1 MASTPAIEVRDLRK
15 SYGELEA
22 VRGIDFRVER
32 GEIYGMLGPN
42 GAGKTSTVEIL
53 EGYRQRS
60 SGTVSVLG
68 YDPQNRPAELRRRVG
83 IVLQSSGIY
92 NQVRVREA
100 VAHFA
105 GFYPHPRD
113 VDEVIELVGLDEKRD
128 ERARRLSGG
137 QRRRLDLA
145 LALIGDPELIFL
157 DEPTTGFDPA
167 ARRTAWQT
175 IRSLK
180 DLGKTVLLT
189 THYLDEAQEL
199 ADRVAIVKGGQIL
212 AEGSPAQLGVGGGSR
227 YRVAYIDGGEPVILQ
242 TDDPTSLLHELTDG
256 GARSR
261 RAAGGPVGHA
271 AESRGDLP
279 GADRGCLS
287 RSRCSGASTASSAT
301 SSGATRVPH
310 SSTSCCR

>member
-1 MASTPAIEVRDLRK
+1 MASSPAIEVRDLRK
-15 SYGELEA
+15 TYGEVEA
-22 VRGIDFRVER
+22 VRGIEFAVER
-32 GEIYGMLGPN
+32 GEIYGLLGPN

-53 EGYRQRS
+53 EGYRERT

-68 YDPQNRPAELRRRVG
+68 FDPHDRPRGLRQRVG

-92 NQVRVREA
+92 SQVRVREVLA
-100 VAHFA
+100 QFA
-105 GFYPHPRD
+105 GFYPHPRA
-113 VDEVIELVGLDEKRD
+113 VDEVIELVGLGDKRD

-199 ADRVAIVKGGQIL
+199 ADRVAIIKGGQIL
-212 AEGSPAQLGVGGGSR
+212 AEGSPEQLGVDRGSR
-227 YRVAYIDGGEPVILQ
+227 YRVAYLRDGEPVIHQ
-242 TDDPTSLLHELTDG
+242 TDDPTRLLHELTAAALASGERLEGLSVTRPSLEDVYLELTADG
-256 GARSR
+256 
-261 RAAGGPVGHA
+261 
-271 AESRGDLP
+271 
-279 GADRGCLS
+279 
-287 RSRCSGASTASSAT
+287 
-301 SSGATRVPH
+301 
-310 SSTSCCR
+310 

>member
-1 MASTPAIEVRDLRK
+1 MSSSPAIEVRDLRK
-15 SYGELEA
+15 SYGEVEA
-22 VRGIDFRVER
+22 VRGIDFHVSR

-53 EGYRQRS
+53 EGYRTRS
-60 SGTVSVLG
+60 SGSVSVLG
-68 YDPQNRPAELRRRVG
+68 HDPQTRSRELRRRVG

-92 NQVRVREA
+92 SQVRVAEV

-105 GFYPHPRD
+105 GFYPRPRD
-113 VDEVIELVGLDEKRD
+113 VDEVIALVGLGEKRD

-167 ARRTAWQT
+167 ARRTAWET

-199 ADRVAIVKGGQIL
+199 ADRVAIIKGGQIL
-212 AEGSPAQLGVGGGSR
+212 AEGSPAELGVGGGSR
-227 YRVAYIDGGEPVILQ
+227 YRVAYLRDGEPVIAQ
-242 TDDPTSLLHELTDG
+242 TDDPTRLLHELTG
-256 GARSR
+256 EAL
-261 RAAGGPVGHA
+261 AAGGTLEGLSVTRPSL
-271 AESRGDLP
+271 EEIYLELT
-279 GADRGCLS
+279 AD
-287 RSRCSGASTASSAT
+287 A
-301 SSGATRVPH
+301 
-310 SSTSCCR
+310 

>member
-22 VRGIDFRVER
+22 VRGIDFSVQR
-32 GEIYGMLGPN
+32 GEIYGLLGPN

-60 SGTVSVLG
+60 SGSVNVLG
-68 YDPQNRPAELRRRVG
+68 YDPQTRPRELRERVG

-92 NQVRVREA
+92 SQVRVREV

-113 VDEVIELVGLDEKRD
+113 VDEVVELVGLDDKRD

-175 IRSLK
+175 IRSLRE
-180 DLGKTVLLT
+180 LGKTVLLT

-212 AEGSPAQLGVGGGSR
+212 AEGSPAELGVGAGSR
-227 YRVAYIDGGEPVILQ
+227 YRVAYVVAGEAVIHQ
-242 TDDPTSLLHELTDG
+242 TDDPTTLLHELTAAALARGERLEGLSVTRPSLEEIYLELTADG
-256 GARSR
+256 
-261 RAAGGPVGHA
+261 
-271 AESRGDLP
+271 
-279 GADRGCLS
+279 
-287 RSRCSGASTASSAT
+287 
-301 SSGATRVPH
+301 
-310 SSTSCCR
+310 

>member
-1 MASTPAIEVRDLRK
+1 MASASPAIEVRELRK
-15 SYGELEA
+15 AYGETEA
-22 VRGIDFRVER
+22 VRGIDFVVAR
-32 GEIYGMLGPN
+32 GEIYGLLGPN

-60 SGTVSVLG
+60 SGAVSVLG
-68 YDPQNRPAELRRRVG
+68 FDPQSRPRALRERVG

-100 VAHFA
+100 IAHFA
-105 GFYPHPRD
+105 GFYPRPRD
-113 VDEVIELVGLDEKRD
+113 VDEVIELVGLAEKRD

-167 ARRTAWQT
+167 ARRAAWDT
-175 IRSLK
+175 IRSLR

-199 ADRVAIVKGGQIL
+199 ADRVAIIKGGQIL
-212 AEGSPAQLGVGGGSR
+212 AEGSPAQLGVGDGSR
-227 YRVAYIDGGEPVILQ
+227 YRVAYVRDGEPVIHQ
-242 TDDPTSLLHELTDG
+242 VADPTALLHELTGAALERGEQLEALTVTRPSLEEIYLELTADG
-256 GARSR
+256 
-261 RAAGGPVGHA
+261 
-271 AESRGDLP
+271 
-279 GADRGCLS
+279 
-287 RSRCSGASTASSAT
+287 
-301 SSGATRVPH
+301 
-310 SSTSCCR
+310 

>member
-60 SGTVSVLG
+60 SGAVSVLG
-68 YDPQNRPAELRRRVG
+68 YDPQTRPTELRRRVG

-113 VDEVIELVGLDEKRD
+113 VDEVIELVGLEEKRG

-167 ARRTAWQT
+167 ARRNAWQT

-212 AEGSPAQLGVGGGSR
+212 AEGSPAELGVGGGSR
-227 YRVAYIDGGEPVILQ
+227 YTVAYVDGGEPVIVQ
-242 TDDPTSLLHELTDG
+242 TDDPTGLLHELTTAALARGEQLEGLSVTRPSLEEVYLELTADG
-256 GARSR
+256 
-261 RAAGGPVGHA
+261 
-271 AESRGDLP
+271 
-279 GADRGCLS
+279 
-287 RSRCSGASTASSAT
+287 
-301 SSGATRVPH
+301 
-310 SSTSCCR
+310 

>member
-1 MASTPAIEVRDLRK
+1 MASETAIEVRDLRK
-15 SYGELEA
+15 SYGDVEA
-22 VRGIDFRVER
+22 VRGIDFSVRR

-68 YDPQNRPAELRRRVG
+68 HDPQTRPLALRQRVG

-92 NQVRVREA
+92 SQVRVREA

-113 VDEVIELVGLDEKRD
+113 VDEVIALVGLTEKHG
-128 ERARRLSGG
+128 ERARALSGG

-175 IRSLK
+175 IRSLR

-212 AEGSPAQLGVGGGSR
+212 AEGSPAELGVGRSSR
-227 YRVAYIDGGEPVILQ
+227 YRVAYLRDGEPVIHQ
-242 TDDPTSLLHELTDG
+242 TDDPTTMLHELTTEALARGERLEGLSVTRPSLEEVYLELTEDG
-256 GARSR
+256 
-261 RAAGGPVGHA
+261 
-271 AESRGDLP
+271 
-279 GADRGCLS
+279 
-287 RSRCSGASTASSAT
+287 
-301 SSGATRVPH
+301 
-310 SSTSCCR
+310 

>member
-1 MASTPAIEVRDLRK
+1 MLTSCEAMASSPAIEVRDLRK
-15 SYGELEA
+15 AYGEVEA
-22 VRGIDFRVER
+22 VRGIDFNVAR
-32 GEIYGMLGPN
+32 GEIYGLLGPN

-53 EGYRQRS
+53 EGYRARS
-60 SGTVSVLG
+60 SGDVSVLG
-68 YDPQNRPAELRRRVG
+68 HDPQTRPRELRRRVG

-92 NQVRVREA
+92 SQVHVAEV

-113 VDEVIELVGLDEKRD
+113 VDEVIELVGLGEKRD

-199 ADRVAIVKGGQIL
+199 ADRVAIIKGGQIL

-227 YRVAYIDGGEPVILQ
+227 YRVAYVRDGEPVIHQ
-242 TDDPTSLLHELTDG
+242 TDAPTRLLHELT
-256 GARSR
+256 GA
-261 RAAGGPVGHA
+261 AIAGGEPLEGLSVTRPSL
-271 AESRGDLP
+271 EEIYLELT
-279 GADRGCLS
+279 AD
-287 RSRCSGASTASSAT
+287 A
-301 SSGATRVPH
+301 
-310 SSTSCCR
+310 

>member
-1 MASTPAIEVRDLRK
+1 MSSSPAIEVRDLRK
-15 SYGELEA
+15 SYGEVEA
-22 VRGIDFRVER
+22 VRGIDFHVAR

-53 EGYRQRS
+53 EGYRTRS
-60 SGTVSVLG
+60 SGSVSVLG
-68 YDPQNRPAELRRRVG
+68 HDPQARPRELRRRVG

-92 NQVRVREA
+92 SQVRVAEV

-105 GFYPHPRD
+105 GFYPRPRD
-113 VDEVIELVGLDEKRD
+113 VDEVIALVGLGEKRD
-128 ERARRLSGG
+128 ERARKLSGG

-199 ADRVAIVKGGQIL
+199 AARVAIIKGGQIL

-227 YRVAYIDGGEPVILQ
+227 YRVAYLRDGEPVIAQ
-242 TDDPTSLLHELTDG
+242 TDDPTRLLHELT
-256 GARSR
+256 GAAL
-261 RAAGGPVGHA
+261 AAGEALEGLSVTRPSL
-271 AESRGDLP
+271 EEIYLELT
-279 GADRGCLS
+279 AD
-287 RSRCSGASTASSAT
+287 A
-301 SSGATRVPH
+301 
-310 SSTSCCR
+310 

>member
-1 MASTPAIEVRDLRK
+1 MSSSPAIEVRDLRK
-15 SYGELEA
+15 SYGEVEA
-22 VRGIDFRVER
+22 VRGIDFHVAR

-53 EGYRQRS
+53 EGYRTRS
-60 SGTVSVLG
+60 SGSVSVLG
-68 YDPQNRPAELRRRVG
+68 HDPQSRPRELRRRVG

-92 NQVRVREA
+92 SQVRVAEV

-105 GFYPHPRD
+105 GFYPRPRD
-113 VDEVIELVGLDEKRD
+113 VDEVIALVGLGEKRD
-128 ERARRLSGG
+128 ERTRKLSGG

-199 ADRVAIVKGGQIL
+199 ADRVAIIKGGQIL

-227 YRVAYIDGGEPVILQ
+227 YRVAYLRDGEPVIAQ
-242 TDDPTSLLHELTDG
+242 TDDPTRLLHELT
-256 GARSR
+256 GAAL
-261 RAAGGPVGHA
+261 AAGEALEGLSVTRPSL
-271 AESRGDLP
+271 EEIYLELT
-279 GADRGCLS
+279 AD
-287 RSRCSGASTASSAT
+287 A
-301 SSGATRVPH
+301 
-310 SSTSCCR
+310 

>member
-1 MASTPAIEVRDLRK
+1 MTSAPAIEVRDLRK
-15 SYGELEA
+15 TYGELEA
-22 VRGIDFRVER
+22 VRGIDFSVHS
-32 GEIYGMLGPN
+32 GEIYGLLGPN

-53 EGYRQRS
+53 EGYRDRS

-68 YDPQNRPAELRRRVG
+68 FDPAGRPRALRERVG

-92 NQVRVREA
+92 SHVKVREA
-100 VAHFA
+100 IAHFA

-113 VDEVIELVGLDEKRD
+113 VDEVIELVGLGGKRD
-128 ERARRLSGG
+128 TRARRLSGG

-145 LALIGDPELIFL
+145 LALVGDPELIFL

-199 ADRVAIVKGGQIL
+199 ADRVAIIKGGQIL

-227 YRVAYIDGGEPVILQ
+227 YRVAYVRDGEPVIVQ
-242 TDDPTSLLHELTDG
+242 TDDPTRLLHELT
-256 GARSR
+256 GAAL
-261 RAAGGPVGHA
+261 AAGTTLEALSVTRPSL
-271 AESRGDLP
+271 EEIYLELT
-279 GADRGCLS
+279 AD
-287 RSRCSGASTASSAT
+287 A
-301 SSGATRVPH
+301 
-310 SSTSCCR
+310 

>member
-1 MASTPAIEVRDLRK
+1 MTSTPAIEVLQLRK
-15 SYGELEA
+15 SYGETEA
-22 VRGIDFRVER
+22 VRGIDFTVAR

-60 SGTVSVLG
+60 SGSVSVLG
-68 YDPQNRPAELRRRVG
+68 YDPQSRPLALRQRVG

-92 NQVRVREA
+92 NQVRVRE
-100 VAHFA
+100 VIAHFA

-113 VDEVIELVGLDEKRD
+113 VDEVVELVGLSEKRD

-167 ARRTAWQT
+167 ARRNAWQT

-212 AEGSPAQLGVGGGSR
+212 AEGSPAELGVGAGSR
-227 YRVAYIDGGEPVILQ
+227 YRVAYLDGGEPVIQQ
-242 TDDPTSLLHELTDG
+242 TDDPTSLLHELTT
-256 GARSR
+256 
-261 RAAGGPVGHA
+261 AA
-271 AESRGDLP
+271 L
-279 GADRGCLS
+279 DRGERLEGLS
-287 RSRCSGASTASSAT
+287 VTRPSLEEIYLELTAD
-301 SSGATRVPH
+301 G
-310 SSTSCCR
+310 